1 MTKKDDILII
11 GGGIIGMTCA
21 YELSQ
26 RGAQVTLIDKGEIGH
41 GCSYGNAGWVT
52 PCFAMPLPMPG
63 MLLKSIGWLMDPDSP
78 LYIKPTAN
86 PVLFK
91 WLFRFLKSMNQPL
104 MLQSIKALVEIS
116 KYSLDSYAQLNE
128 KFPNAI
134 SFDQKG
140 LLMVSQTEA
149 GLAAAEEERQLVA
162 PHGIPG
168 SFLTAEEVRKLE
180 PAIVGPVKGGVYF
193 PKEAHLE
200 PLSTVK
206 TLAEGARNNGVRIL
220 PHTEVYDFITENNK
234 LKEIHTTHGTLKAD
248 KFVLATGSWS
258 PELAKK
264 LELNIPVLGG
274 KGYALILKTL
284 EAQPKIP
291 LMLVERKIAVTPR
304 ANSIRLAGTLELV
317 NPNDYSITPRRV
329 NAILRGSKLFLNVPE
344 NPEVLELWRGLRPC
358 TPDGVPVIGYSSRY
372 SNLLISAGHQMLG
385 IQSAPGSAK
394 LASDLLLEETPLFD
408 PHPFRANRF

>member
-1 MTKKDDILII
+1 MTTKNDILII
-11 GGGIIGMTCA
+11 GGGIIGTACA

-26 RGAQVTLIDKGEIGH
+26 RGAKVTLIDKGDIGY

-63 MLLKSIGWLMDPDSP
+63 MLLKSIGWLMDPGSP
-78 LYIKPTAN
+78 LYIKPSMD

-91 WLFRFLKSMNQPL
+91 WLFRFLRSMNQPL

-116 KYSLDSYAQLNE
+116 KYSLDAYAQLNTQ
-128 KFPNAI
+128 FPDKI
-134 SFDQKG
+134 GYDQKG

-149 GLAAAEEERQLVA
+149 GLAAAEEERKLVA

-168 SFLTAEEVRKLE
+168 SFLSADEVRKLE
-180 PAIVGPVKGGVYF
+180 PAIVGAIKGGVYF
-193 PKEAHLE
+193 PTEAHLE
-200 PLSTVK
+200 PLATVK
-206 TLAEGARNNGVRIL
+206 TLAEAAQRNGVRIL
-220 PHTEVYDFITENNK
+220 PQTEVYDFVTQNNK
-234 LKEIHTTHGTLKAD
+234 ITEIHTTHGTLKAD
-248 KFVLATGSWS
+248 KFMLATGSWS

-264 LELNIPVLGG
+264 LQLNIPVLGG
-274 KGYALILKTL
+274 KGYAIIVKPL

-317 NPNDYSITPRRV
+317 KPNDYSITPRRV
-329 NAILRGSKLFLNVPE
+329 NAILNGSKLFLNVPE
-344 NPEVLELWRGLRPC
+344 KPEIQELWRGLRPC
-358 TPDGVPVIGYSSRY
+358 TPDGVPVIGYSTKFN
-372 SNLLISAGHQMLG
+372 NLLISAGHQMLG
-385 IQSAPGSAK
+385 IQSGPGSAK

-408 PHPFRANRF
+408 PYPFRASRF